1 MNNAVTLVPSD
12 QIIVVY
18 SDGEITAGE
27 ISCALFYANSRLLAM
42 HLYVDKSFAT
52 AMPGYAE
59 NFYTLMQWE
68 METFVTPFI
77 NISFLSR
84 CSATIPKLL
93 HNVIAIL
100 VVHKLVDRQPDVN
113 EVLMEIKA
121 LPLSVHSAA
130 SDQYDIARMPDYF
143 NAWWKENLGSCR
155 VPDMLPKSS
164 VQDVME
170 LVEGHFSELPDHVE
184 TDLLPYMLTL
194 GLRAVGNFA
203 EKDDKLFTF
212 K

>member
-1 MNNAVTLVPSD
+1 
-12 QIIVVY
+12 
-18 SDGEITAGE
+18 
-27 ISCALFYANSRLLAM
+27 
-42 HLYVDKSFAT
+42 
-52 AMPGYAE
+52 MPGYAE

-84 CSATIPKLL
+84 CSATIPKPL

-100 VVHKLVDRQPDVN
+100 VAHKLANQQLDVN

-121 LPLSVHSAA
+121 LPLSVNSAT
-130 SDQYDIARMPDYF
+130 SDEYDIAHMPDYF

-170 LVEGHFSELPDHVE
+170 LVEGRFSELPDHVE

-194 GLRAVGNFA
+194 GLVCQPDMRAVGNFA
-203 EKDDKLFTF
+203 EKDDKLFEF
-212 K
+212 KAVASSQSLMDQLNTDDSAFVWSSPI